1 MREIFLAPSDS
12 TDTSLVL
19 RAEDGEEFFLEVT
32 DELRAVLEPA
42 HDAATGPATDQTST
56 GPQDAEDA
64 DSASTHVGQT
74 DGPAAQPQRSTG
86 LHTVMPAARETR
98 GSTGQDSQAEPIH
111 PVSYT
116 HLRAHET

>member
-42 HDAATGPATDQTST
+42 HDAATAGRRFALGLAGTALFVGPRLTILAPVI
-56 GPQDAEDA
+56 G
-64 DSASTHVGQT
+64 
-74 DGPAAQPQRSTG
+74 AA
-86 LHTVMPAARETR
+86 MA
-98 GSTGQDSQAEPIH
+98 
-111 PVSYT
+111 T
-116 HLRAHET
+116 HLYHGTDR